1 MTTSPFLI
9 TGAPGNVG
17 SEVIAQLRG
26 KAPIRAAVIDV
37 DAARAALGTDLDY
50 VRFNFLDPDT
60 FAETF
65 SGVKK
70 MFLVRPPQ
78 LAKVDTEIF
87 PALEAAVKYGVQHIV
102 FLSLQGVENNRRTPH
117 HKIEL
122 WLKACGI
129 KYTFL
134 RASFFMQNLTTTH
147 RQEIRDLGR
156 ISVPV
161 GAAKT
166 SFIDARDIG
175 AVAARVML
183 EAGHENR
190 AYTLT
195 GAEALDYYTVA
206 YILSETLGKPIEYTN
221 PNPIKFFW
229 EQLHRGRRAGFALV
243 MTMLYTI
250 TRQGNA
256 SLVTDDVKQVLGRKP
271 ISFRQFAQDYRTV
284 WHSAQPALQERSPHF
299 KQNRL

>member
-1 MTTSPFLI
+1 MTTSPLLI

-26 KAPIRAAVIDV
+26 QAPIRAAVIDV
-37 DAARAALGTDLDY
+37 DAARAALGDDLEY
-50 VRFNFLDPDT
+50 VRFNFLDPAT
-60 FAETF
+60 FAATF

-78 LAKVDTEIF
+78 LAKVDSEIF
-87 PALEAAVKYGVQHIV
+87 PALEAAIHHGVQHIV
-102 FLSLQGVENNRRTPH
+102 FLSLQGVEHNRRTPH
-117 HKIEL
+117 YKIEM
-122 WLKACGI
+122 WLKARGI

-190 AYTLT
+190 VYTLT
-195 GAEALDYYTVA
+195 GPEALDYYTVA
-206 YILSETLGKPIEYTN
+206 YLLSEAIGKPIEYTH
-221 PNPIKFFW
+221 PNPIQFFW
-229 EQLHRGRRAGFALV
+229 EQVRSGRPVGFSLV

-256 SLVTDDVKQVLGRKP
+256 SLVTEDVRHVLGRTP
-271 ISFRQFAQDYRTV
+271 TSFRQFAQDYRTV
-284 WHSAQPALQERSPHF
+284 WRGA
-299 KQNRL
+299 